1 MPPNAAYF
9 LCDSWYTSNELMFAF
24 AQKGFQTIGAL
35 RTNRIIYPNQIRQQA
50 KAFAPAIRKDDPNV
64 SLVTVGNRRFYA
76 YRYEGKVSDCEKAV
90 VLLCYSEKSFGNS
103 DALRVF
109 ISTQTNLSTQEILE
123 MYAKRWSIEVFFRN
137 CKQKLAFDK
146 CQLRKQQ
153 GIERM
158 WLILSLVHFLCCTLP
173 DYRGAFEKG
182 FAYFRECLLQA

>member
-1 MPPNAAYF
+1 MTASGTASKSSGHSESRLLIRF
-9 LCDSWYTSNELMFAF
+9 T
-24 AQKGFQTIGAL
+24 
-35 RTNRIIYPNQIRQQA
+35 TNPA
-50 KAFAPAIRKDDPNV
+50 KADSPFSASWTI
-64 SLVTVGNRRFYA
+64 RFYA
-76 YRYEGKVSDCEKAV
+76 YRYEGQVSDCEKAV
-90 VLLCYSEKSFGNS
+90 VLLCYSEKSFGNP

>member
-1 MPPNAAYF
+1 
-9 LCDSWYTSNELMFAF
+9 
-24 AQKGFQTIGAL
+24 
-35 RTNRIIYPNQIRQQA
+35 
-50 KAFAPAIRKDDPNV
+50 
-64 SLVTVGNRRFYA
+64 VTVGHRRFYA

-90 VLLCYSEKSFGNS
+90 VLLCYSEKYFGS
-103 DALRVF
+103 PDALRVF

-146 CQLRKQQ
+146 CQLRKQR

-158 WLILSLVHFLCCTLP
+158 WLLLSLVHFLCCTLP
-173 DYRGAFEKG
+173 DYRGVFEKG

>member
-1 MPPNAAYF
+1 M
-9 LCDSWYTSNELMFAF
+9 
-24 AQKGFQTIGAL
+24 
-35 RTNRIIYPNQIRQQA
+35 
-50 KAFAPAIRKDDPNV
+50 
-64 SLVTVGNRRFYA
+64 TVGNRRFYA

-90 VLLCYSEKSFGNS
+90 VLLCYSEKSLGNP

-146 CQLRKQQ
+146 CQLRKQR

-158 WLILSLVHFLCCTLP
+158 WLRVQSRILCKLQNVVQIEQNLCET
-173 DYRGAFEKG
+173 GA
-182 FAYFRECLLQA
+182 AQAAPALFTK